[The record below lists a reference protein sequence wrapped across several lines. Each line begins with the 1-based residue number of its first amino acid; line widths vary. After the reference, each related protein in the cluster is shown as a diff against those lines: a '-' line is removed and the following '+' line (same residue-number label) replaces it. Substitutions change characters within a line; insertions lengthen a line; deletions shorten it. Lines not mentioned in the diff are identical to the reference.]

1 MLLTEL
7 ILSKRG
13 PLAKVWL
20 SAHHERKLSKQQAL
34 GVDVGESVGESAM
47 DFQEGCCKST
57 FGTKHSPSLPLPR
70 IPPAVL
76 PLHSTPDDGLTCTR
90 RDPDAR

>member
-34 GVDVGESVGESAM
+34 GVDVEESVGESAET
-47 DFQEGCCKST
+47 DISVQVLLDQLLTFQTPS
-57 FGTKHSPSLPLPR
+57 SPR
-70 IPPAVL
+70 
-76 PLHSTPDDGLTCTR
+76 TR
-90 RDPDAR
+90 DLSPFACPVNSCSV

>member
-20 SAHHERKLSKQQAL
+20 SAHHERKLSKQQAM
-34 GVDVGESVGESAM
+34 GVDVEESVGQFNVSFACQRNES
-47 DFQEGCCKST
+47 
-57 FGTKHSPSLPLPR
+57 
-70 IPPAVL
+70 PADIMQTL
-76 PLHSTPDDGLTCTR
+76 S
-90 RDPDAR
+90 